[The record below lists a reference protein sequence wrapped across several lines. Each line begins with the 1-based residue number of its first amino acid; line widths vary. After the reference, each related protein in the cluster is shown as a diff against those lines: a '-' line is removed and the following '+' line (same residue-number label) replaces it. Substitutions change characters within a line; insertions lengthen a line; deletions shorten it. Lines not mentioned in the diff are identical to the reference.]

1 LLLPPNLFDIKGQMQ
16 MKNITVKSFLGALT
30 ISLLWLVMSLANQ
43 DTKIIAGHL
52 GVVVSF
58 AEIQQQLEMFEAV
71 SGRIQTFIAQRKA
84 LSEVL
89 ALKPTAEFYAAR
101 AAGAITA
108 DQFVTLVYSDLS
120 R

>member
-1 LLLPPNLFDIKGQMQ
+1 
-16 MKNITVKSFLGALT
+16 
-30 ISLLWLVMSLANQ
+30 MSLANQ
-43 DTKIIAGHL
+43 DTKLIAGHL
-52 GVVVSF
+52 GLVVSF
-58 AEIQQQLEMFEAV
+58 AEIQQQLEMVEAV
-71 SGRIQTFIAQRKA
+71 SRRIQTFIAQRKA